1 MLFFCPSFEKFFAG
15 AGLDRDAPSLH
26 PWESPT
32 CPPFDGEEVE
42 LKTLKTLMAGTK
54 SKLQLS
60 AESEQFWEEKIY
72 GLSPVK
78 NLEEF
83 GARLAA
89 AIKQDVKPSWYELN
103 KKMNVPSTENI
114 FSPF

>member
-1 MLFFCPSFEKFFAG
+1 M
-15 AGLDRDAPSLH
+15 
-26 PWESPT
+26 
-32 CPPFDGEEVE
+32 E

-89 AIKQDVKPSWYELN
+89 AIKQDVKPSWYDLN
-103 KKMNVPSTENI
+103 QKHVST
-114 FSPF
+114 